1 MDARGGSNILFG
13 FTNLAACAPAGIDVS
28 DFEAHNE
35 TSFSSPM
42 NETAASGVSPPL
54 WMRLVFGRNPKVT
67 LIRLSCTVVLILVLF
82 RVILIPIRVSG
93 LSMTPTFRD
102 GKVTLVNHQAY
113 RWKKPQRGDVVA
125 FRLPEEGG
133 VVLLK
138 RIVGLPGERVRIV
151 DGRVYINGQPLREPY
166 ARTGRSAQS
175 SASEYSLGEDE
186 YFVVGD
192 NRFISV
198 FGQIPEHYIIGKV
211 LF

>member
-1 MDARGGSNILFG
+1 
-13 FTNLAACAPAGIDVS
+13 
-28 DFEAHNE
+28 
-35 TSFSSPM
+35 M
-42 NETAASGVSPPL
+42 NGTAAADPPL
-54 WMRLVFGRNPKVT
+54 WMRVVFGRNPKRT
-67 LIRLSCTVVLILVLF
+67 LIRLSCTIVLILVVF
-82 RVILIPIRVSG
+82 RLILIPIRVSG

-113 RWKKPQRGDVVA
+113 RWAKPKRGDVVA
-125 FRLPEEGG
+125 FRLPEENN

-151 DGRVYINGQPLREPY
+151 DGRVQVNGRTLQEPY
-166 ARTGRSAQS
+166 ARTGKSAQS
-175 SASEYSLGEDE
+175 TASEYALGDDE

-198 FGQIPEHYIIGKV
+198 YGQIPEHYIIGKV